1 MRLFGTKK
9 WDYYSLFGMEEKVEK
24 YCPKIFGT
32 EETFALIY
40 LEWRGKMKID
50 YPKIFV
56 SEEVLKTQF
65 HHAK

>member
-1 MRLFGTKK
+1 MPLKQKGT
-9 WDYYSLFGMEEKVEK
+9 F
-24 YCPKIFGT
+24 
-32 EETFALIY
+32 ETFALIY
-40 LEWRGKMKID
+40 LEWREKMKID